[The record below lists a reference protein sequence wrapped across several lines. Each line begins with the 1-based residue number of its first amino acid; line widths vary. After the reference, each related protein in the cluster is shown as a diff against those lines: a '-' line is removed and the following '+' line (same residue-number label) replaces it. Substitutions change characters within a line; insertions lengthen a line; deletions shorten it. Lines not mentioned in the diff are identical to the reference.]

1 MFQKAIVEA
10 LWTDMKLNVK
20 YLLNRPTD
28 AAEPLPTPDPTRAR
42 KDCLMDNEFDSFLG
56 SDNGEQ
62 QNDTEVKSFWVS
74 KKSLFICFQILRLSL
89 LAVI

>member
-62 QNDTEVKSFWVS
+62 QNDTEVKSES
-74 KKSLFICFQILRLSL
+74 DKHRMSRSRLTRSICW
-89 LAVI
+89 